1 MAVTHARAETGL
13 ATSPEGTMNR
23 GPLLA
28 LLTLFFVLLMCVGLL
43 QVRAGPPPEEAGP
56 LDRFDARMR

>member
-1 MAVTHARAETGL
+1 
-13 ATSPEGTMNR
+13 MNR

-43 QVRAGPPPEEAGP
+43 QVRAGPPPEDPGA
-56 LDRFDARMR
+56 LDRFDSRRL